1 MTRKDYP
8 FSNRDLKRSSK
19 LISGLFVAPFALL
32 DALGSSN
39 LNIDEELIDHEYRPF
54 KTTKFLITNIITGI
68 VFLVLGCTLL
78 IFDDWWTFFAVFL
91 LWCLEA
97 VLIIVVTPIL
107 GIKED
112 LSTYYNFNKYDF
124 SKQVTAIRFILVFW
138 SIVFVVHIIID
149 TVSIIH
155 WHDSFFASFFI
166 LFDLTAKLI
175 LTIYFLVIQINFKKY
190 LSENESV
197 ISILKGTK
205 RVNIT
210 TLCELYDREND
221 DELHFTSGDVLK
233 AIKNLDIMNCGFT
246 LIDKN
251 GHIESYLFHTY
262 VTSQTELIITGKN
275 VLEKIS
281 KEINKQIVKNGI
293 N

>member
-8 FSNRDLKRSSK
+8 FHRSDLKRSSN

-32 DALGSSN
+32 GALGSSN

-54 KTTKFLITNIITGI
+54 KTTRFVITNIISAV

-78 IFDDWWTFFAVFL
+78 IFYDWWAFLAIFL
-91 LWCLEA
+91 LMCLEF
-97 VLIIVVTPIL
+97 VLITVVTPIL

-112 LSTYYNFNKYDF
+112 LSTYYNFSKYDF
-124 SKQVTAIRFILVFW
+124 SKQVTAIRFILVLW

-149 TVSIIH
+149 TISVTH
-155 WHDSFFASFFI
+155 LHDTFFSFFFI
-166 LFDLTAKLI
+166 LFDLIAKLI
-175 LTIYFLVIQINFKKY
+175 LTIYFLVVQINYKKY

-197 ISILKGTK
+197 ISILKGTN
-205 RVNIT
+205 RVNIS

-221 DELHFTSGDVLK
+221 DELHFVSGDILK

-246 LIDKN
+246 LIGKN
-251 GHIESYLFHTY
+251 GNIESYLFHNY
-262 VTSQTELIITGKN
+262 VTSQTELIITGEN

>member
-8 FSNRDLKRSSK
+8 FHQRDLKRSSN
-19 LISGLFVAPFALL
+19 LISGLFVAPFALFS
-32 DALGSSN
+32 ALGNSSPYYG
-39 LNIDEELIDHEYRPF
+39 EELIAHEYRPF
-54 KTTKFLITNIITGI
+54 KTTKFVITNIIAAI

-78 IFDDWWTFFAVFL
+78 IFDDWWAFFAVFL
-91 LWCLEA
+91 LLCLEA
-97 VLIIVVTPIL
+97 ILITIVTPIL
-107 GIKED
+107 GIRED

-124 SKQVTAIRFILVFW
+124 SKQVMAIRFILAFW

-149 TVSIIH
+149 TVSLIH
-155 WHDSFFASFFI
+155 LHDTIFAWGFI
-166 LFDLTAKLI
+166 SFDLSAKLI
-175 LTIYFLVIQINFKKY
+175 LTIYFLVVQINYKKY

-205 RVNIT
+205 RVNIS

-221 DELHFTSGDVLK
+221 DELHFTNGDVLK
-233 AIKNLDIMNCGFT
+233 VIKNLDIMNCGFT

-251 GHIESYLFHTY
+251 GNIESYLFHNY
-262 VTSQTELIITGKN
+262 VTSQTKLMVNGKN

-281 KEINKQIVKNGI
+281 NEINKQLVKNGI
-293 N
+293 K